1 MIKRENE
8 GESHAPGRS
17 GDAPAPRPRPR
28 PSLPNRENGV
38 AMRRLSY
45 LNMDIVYSDVQERPV
60 TIVQIYHGGPKW
72 SDVGPGSTD
81 RRRRGTDED
90 REDADHRRVEKN
102 SSRGSTP
109 PVPCSYGEVVPR
121 CDTER
126 GDTQRETVVCLLSHV
141 PGIPSSP
148 PTRTQ
153 PSARAGSGP
162 FFARVVISTI
172 ARFLIVNFSTYGP
185 PRSSWRGA
193 PRGGPS
199 CTPRRS
205 STHRRWRST

>member
-1 MIKRENE
+1 MCKKDQLLLFRYITEVRN
-8 GESHAPGRS
+8 GVTSDLGRRTD
-17 GDAPAPRPRPR
+17 GDADHR
-28 PSLPNRENGV
+28 
-38 AMRRLSY
+38 
-45 LNMDIVYSDVQERPV
+45 
-60 TIVQIYHGGPKW
+60 
-72 SDVGPGSTD
+72 
-81 RRRRGTDED
+81 

-102 SSRGSTP
+102 SSRGSTT